1 MAKKS
6 TMASYAMGKF
16 IAEFLTGAFGSIVF
30 MFYETEVGLAAG
42 YAALAT
48 ILYSIWNAVNDPV
61 IGYIT
66 NKGAPFAKRLG
77 RRFPWIIIGLVLCS
91 ISFILIFSVPTRWD
105 AKTQPLFVFIWMVL
119 TICLY
124 DGVYSLWEVN
134 YQSIYPDKFRTQA
147 ERTST
152 AIMGTGIGVL
162 GIAAGF
168 IIPPLLFSYGVR
180 QSYLF
185 SAIVIACISLTATLL
200 VGKGVFES
208 RQMIERFIQQQ
219 QSKAPSFFIQMKQA
233 LKHRSLLV
241 FVLLLFLYQSGCML
255 MTASINYVVKYIL
268 EARSSQATPIFAGM
282 LAGTLISILIWRSV
296 AKHVKNNQRMLI
308 ICSFFLALFAF
319 PLTFFTTQ
327 IAYIIGMTLWGL
339 AFGGFWTFM
348 SPAMA
353 DVIDSLVV
361 AQKRRDDGVVLGIR
375 AFFMRLCYA
384 SQALVF
390 FAVHELTHFDPDHIT
405 ETAKF
410 GIRLHMGLIPALFFL
425 AGGLFFWRMNDLTVE
440 KLNENRQLLSQMDI

>member
-1 MAKKS
+1 
-6 TMASYAMGKF
+6 
-16 IAEFLTGAFGSIVF
+16 
-30 MFYETEVGLAAG
+30 
-42 YAALAT
+42 
-48 ILYSIWNAVNDPV
+48 
-61 IGYIT
+61 
-66 NKGAPFAKRLG
+66 
-77 RRFPWIIIGLVLCS
+77 
-91 ISFILIFSVPTRWD
+91 
-105 AKTQPLFVFIWMVL
+105 
-119 TICLY
+119 
-124 DGVYSLWEVN
+124 VN
-134 YQSIYPDKFRTQA
+134 YQSIYPDKFRTQE

-185 SAIVIACISLTATLL
+185 SAIVIACISLIATLL
-200 VGKGVFES
+200 VGNGVFES

-282 LAGTLISILIWRSV
+282 LAGTLISILIWRAV
-296 AKHVKNNQRMLI
+296 AKQLKNNQRMLV

-390 FAVHELTHFDPDHIT
+390 FVVHELTHFDPEHIT

-425 AGGLFFWRMNDLTVE
+425 AGGLLFWRMNDLTIE
-440 KLNENRQLLSQMDI
+440 KIKENRQLLSQMDI

>member
-77 RRFPWIIIGLVLCS
+77 RRFPWIIIGLILCS

-105 AKTQPLFVFIWMVL
+105 ARTQPLFVFLWMVL

-134 YQSIYPDKFRTQA
+134 YQSIYPDKFRTQE

-185 SAIVIACISLTATLL
+185 SAIVIACISLIATLL
-200 VGKGVFES
+200 VGNGVFES

-255 MTASINYVVKYIL
+255 MTASINYVVTYIL

-282 LAGTLISILIWRSV
+282 LAGTLISILIWRAV
-296 AKHVKNNQRMLI
+296 AKQLKNNQRMLV

-361 AQKRRDDGVVLGIR
+361 AQKRRED
-375 AFFMRLCYA
+375 
-384 SQALVF
+384 
-390 FAVHELTHFDPDHIT
+390 
-405 ETAKF
+405 
-410 GIRLHMGLIPALFFL
+410 
-425 AGGLFFWRMNDLTVE
+425 
-440 KLNENRQLLSQMDI
+440 